1 MQNVPQTY
9 TGKTMITM
17 MGVIFHSS
25 EQFAGEI
32 IEQMKNL
39 KN

>member
-1 MQNVPQTY
+1 MQNVPQKY
-9 TGKTMITM
+9 RAKTMITM
-17 MGVIFHSS
+17 MGINFHFS

-32 IEQMKNL
+32 IEQMKNK